1 MDGERADAAEL
12 GERLAHAFRDPSLLR
27 EALTHPSYAHE
38 HGEGDGN
45 ERLEFLGDAVL
56 GLAVAGLLYE
66 RYPDWPEGHLSR
78 ARAALVNG
86 VALAERA
93 RALQLGEHARL
104 GGSERRS
111 GGADKRRILANLFEA
126 VVGALYLDGGLE
138 PVVAFVRREFGEAL
152 GSGDALRVRDP
163 KTRLSEWAHA
173 ERRKMPRYRVERD
186 SGVENAEQRFE
197 VAVALDDEVFGRGIG
212 RTKQAA
218 EHAAADAALARLEK
232 GAPGDD

>member
-1 MDGERADAAEL
+1 
-12 GERLAHAFRDPSLLR
+12 
-27 EALTHPSYAHE
+27 
-38 HGEGDGN
+38 
-45 ERLEFLGDAVL
+45 
-56 GLAVAGLLYE
+56 
-66 RYPDWPEGHLSR
+66 
-78 ARAALVNG
+78 
-86 VALAERA
+86 
-93 RALQLGEHARL
+93 
-104 GGSERRS
+104 
-111 GGADKRRILANLFEA
+111 
-126 VVGALYLDGGLE
+126 
-138 PVVAFVRREFGEAL
+138 VRREFGEAL